1 MGGVHVKIEGA
12 PGARVG
18 HPAVFLVLFSP
29 FGIASGYLSVTLA
42 YLLTHHGV
50 TVQGIATLTAIS
62 FIPQTWKFLW
72 APIVDTTLT
81 RKSWYVIG
89 ALTTAASIAAT
100 GFVHAGERTLPL
112 VTLLVLL
119 SSVAST
125 FVGMAT
131 EALAAHAT
139 RAEQKGEVGGWIQAG
154 NLGTYGLGGGGALWI
169 AQHSGL
175 EWLASLSLGVLCA
188 GCCLALYL
196 VNDPP
201 EKRTAPH
208 YLASLVDL
216 GKDVW
221 FVAKSRTGYLAILLL
236 FIPIGTGAAQNLW
249 AAVAGDWHASAD
261 TVALVTGAL
270 SGVVSTIACVAGGYA
285 CDVMDRKAA
294 YGLFGVLLA
303 LCAIAMALVPRTPAM
318 FVIFTLVY
326 AFVLGVCYSAFSA
339 VTLEAIGRGAA
350 ATKYNLLASLSNFP
364 IQYMT
369 VVDGWAQARYGSGG
383 MLYVEA
389 AVGMVAVAFFGVVVV
404 ALNRFAPAKVSAQ
417 AV

>member
-1 MGGVHVKIEGA
+1 MEGA
-12 PGARVG
+12 KVA
-18 HPAVFLVLFSP
+18 HPALFLVLFFP
-29 FGIASGYLSVTLA
+29 FGAASGYLSVTLA

-50 TVQGIATLTAIS
+50 TVQEIATLTAIS
-62 FIPQTWKFLW
+62 FVPQTWKFLW

-81 RKSWYVIG
+81 RKSWYLIG
-89 ALTTAASIAAT
+89 ALTTAGTTAAT
-100 GFVHAGERTLPL
+100 GFVQAGQRTLPL
-112 VTLLVLL
+112 ITLLVLA
-119 SSVAST
+119 SSLAST

-131 EALAAHAT
+131 EAFAAHAA

-154 NLGTYGLGGGGALWI
+154 NLGAYGLGGGGALWV

-188 GCCLALYL
+188 ACCLALYR
-196 VNDPP
+196 VKDVPQR
-201 EKRTAPH
+201 RTASR
-208 YLASLVDL
+208 YLANLVDL

-221 FVAKSRTGYLAILLL
+221 SVARSRTGYLAILIL
-236 FIPIGTGAAQNLW
+236 FIPVGTGAAQSLW

-261 TVALVTGAL
+261 TVALATGAL
-270 SGVVSTIACVAGGYA
+270 SGVVSTIACVAGGYV
-285 CDVMDRKAA
+285 CDAMDRKAA
-294 YGLFGVLLA
+294 YALFGVLLA
-303 LCAIAMALVPRTPAM
+303 LCAVGMALAPRTPAM

-389 AVGMVAVAFFGVVVV
+389 AVGLAAVAFFGMVVV
-404 ALNRFAPAKVSAQ
+404 ALNRFAPAEARAQ
-417 AV
+417 IA